1 MKLVIVESPTKARKL
16 TGYLGKDFKVEASV
30 GHVRDLPKSKLGVD
44 LDNNYEPTY
53 QVTKGKGAVVK
64 KIKSLA
70 KKADTIYLAM
80 DPDREG
86 EAIAWHIKYLLQ
98 DAGLTDEKLYQR
110 STFHEITK
118 SAVKASIDNPGKMN
132 LNLVDA
138 QQARRVLDR
147 LVGYKISPVL
157 WRKVRRGLSAGRVQ
171 SVALRLIVERER
183 EREAFKPEEYWEIEV
198 AVDSLNGGLKQLNL
212 TKIFTEGK
220 AVENLPPEVLLA
232 SLSKLN
238 GKKIKVSSDDQA
250 QPVIADLKQ
259 ADYKVAEVERK
270 ERRQSSKAPFTTST
284 LQQTA
289 AHSLGFSAKATM
301 SLAQHLYEEGLI
313 TYHRTDAV
321 NLSASAIKMSRDF
334 IEKEYGAQY
343 LPEKARV
350 FKSKSKNAQ
359 EAHEAIR
366 VTDVNLRQEMVEGKG
381 QKLGPRHARL
391 YDLIWRRL
399 IASQMNPVVY
409 DQTTI
414 VIEAINPAQTN
425 NVYSL
430 RTTGSIMKFPGWRRL
445 FPAGGDT
452 MLPEVQANQKLKYLD
467 INPLQKFTQ
476 PPARFND
483 ASLVKELESRG
494 IGRPST
500 YANIISVILDRA
512 YVERESKT
520 FVPTAIGTTV
530 SDFLLK
536 HFSKIMDY
544 EFTAEMEEDLDRI
557 SRGEKE
563 WKKVVG
569 RFWEPVSAK
578 IDAVIETAERVQIPV
593 EKTGEKCPKCGDKE
607 DGEIVIRTGRYGKFK
622 SCSRYPDCDFT
633 EDYVETL
640 GEQKCPLCGEGDVV
654 IKNTRWGKKFYGC
667 RRYPECNWASW
678 QKPSPD
684 LKVSPEEWA
693 EVQKKRAERKAK
705 YAERDAAKKARG
717 KVKKKTKA
725 KKKRKKKTKKSKRAT
740 TKKSTKK

>member
-1 MKLVIVESPTKARKL
+1 
-16 TGYLGKDFKVEASV
+16 
-30 GHVRDLPKSKLGVD
+30 
-44 LDNNYEPTY
+44 
-53 QVTKGKGAVVK
+53 
-64 KIKSLA
+64 
-70 KKADTIYLAM
+70 
-80 DPDREG
+80 
-86 EAIAWHIKYLLQ
+86 
-98 DAGLTDEKLYQR
+98 
-110 STFHEITK
+110 
-118 SAVKASIDNPGKMN
+118 
-132 LNLVDA
+132 
-138 QQARRVLDR
+138 
-147 LVGYKISPVL
+147 
-157 WRKVRRGLSAGRVQ
+157 
-171 SVALRLIVERER
+171 
-183 EREAFKPEEYWEIEV
+183 
-198 AVDSLNGGLKQLNL
+198 
-212 TKIFTEGK
+212 
-220 AVENLPPEVLLA
+220 
-232 SLSKLN
+232 
-238 GKKIKVSSDDQA
+238 
-250 QPVIADLKQ
+250 
-259 ADYKVAEVERK
+259 
-270 ERRQSSKAPFTTST
+270 
-284 LQQTA
+284 
-289 AHSLGFSAKATM
+289 LGFSAKATM